1 MLEMLLKYCAGL
13 TLMLGMGVTTL
24 VSAETAT
31 ATDTEE
37 VIVAREILQPKTGQ
51 NTSAQKVKL
60 KQKLQ
65 QRHKHRLPM
74 IWQKDSCSGTCRV

>member
-31 ATDTEE
+31 LQ
-37 VIVAREILQPKTGQ
+37 ILKK
-51 NTSAQKVKL
+51 SSWLVKF
-60 KQKLQ
+60 
-65 QRHKHRLPM
+65 
-74 IWQKDSCSGTCRV
+74 TT